1 MSHSLSSFADLSPAE
16 KRMLLAELL
25 REKMK
30 QDPSLSPLAHGHRGR
45 WFLYQLAGASSAYN
59 IFFPARIR
67 SCLEVPA
74 FRRTLQTLIDRHP
87 SLRTTFEQRDGELLQ
102 RTHEK
107 MPVWLEVHDA
117 SAWDDEFLR
126 QRV

>member
-1 MSHSLSSFADLSPAE
+1 MSQIPQSFAGLSLTE

-25 REKMK
+25 REKAE
-30 QDPSLSPLAHGHRGR
+30 QEATFPLAHGQRGL
-45 WFLYQLAGASSAYN
+45 WFLYQLDRASSAYN

-126 QRV
+126 QR